1 MMTRT
6 QIRQKIYLARIAGL
20 LEPHIAR
27 FLTEFLE
34 NTLLRRCGR
43 RSRWSSPPI
52 KICGID
58 RANSVGGPRYLVY
71 CLTPKTR
78 RDILIQKKSFFLDL
92 SGLNWR
98 TLNVKI
104 YKTQIPVFCSLPNL
118 QNTSTSQNK
127 RKRPPNCCFCE
138 CGFECGAIR

>member
-27 FLTEFLE
+27 FWAAFLK
-34 NTLLRRCGR
+34 NALLRRCGR
-43 RSRWSSPPI
+43 QSRWSSPPI

-78 RDILIQKKSFFLDL
+78 RDILIQKKSFFFGSVNSQLDDFNNRNDHDV
-92 SGLNWR
+92 SVSDPMCVR
-98 TLNVKI
+98 IVIVTLV
-104 YKTQIPVFCSLPNL
+104 VS
-118 QNTSTSQNK
+118 
-127 RKRPPNCCFCE
+127 
-138 CGFECGAIR
+138 